1 MQDKMKGTQG
11 DKQPEIYVKEKRPVV
26 PQQRQQKQT
35 APQHNMNLKR
45 PHYYENPSTQAY

>member
-1 MQDKMKGTQG
+1 VESRIKDRVMQDKMKGTQG

-35 APQHNMNLKR
+35 AP
-45 PHYYENPSTQAY
+45 